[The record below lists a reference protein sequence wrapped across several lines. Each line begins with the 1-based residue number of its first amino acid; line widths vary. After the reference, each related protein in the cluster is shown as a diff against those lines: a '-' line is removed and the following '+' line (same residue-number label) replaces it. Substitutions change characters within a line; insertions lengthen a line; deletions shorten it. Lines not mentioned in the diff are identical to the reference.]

1 MNGAAMFAASR
12 QAVNSARDRLSAY
25 QRLLGIR
32 PASRRAGFQAAL
44 VIDDI
49 AVPTD
54 DRDVARHAALDS
66 AELLR
71 PGTPRAI
78 AAQSGDLQYLR
89 RVDGR
94 ALLTRVFQGGDA
106 EREGHLQRIEAF
118 AVPAQCRQQ
127 PLLDT

>member
-1 MNGAAMFAASR
+1 MFAASA
-12 QAVNSARDRLSAY
+12 QAVNSVARDRLSAH

-32 PASRRAGFQAAL
+32 PACGRAGFQAAL

-78 AAQSGDLQYLR
+78 ATQSGEI
-89 RVDGR
+89 GR
-94 ALLTRVFQGGDA
+94 ASCRERVISLA
-106 EREGHLQRIEAF
+106 EDVALMI
-118 AVPAQCRQQ
+118 
-127 PLLDT
+127 L